1 MAEEKLTTTTQTG
14 WMDQARE
21 FVKDVR
27 VEFGRVSWPTR
38 EELRDSTLVV
48 IVMVLLVSA
57 YLFVWDRI
65 FAFLMTRLFGA
76 GV

>member
-1 MAEEKLTTTTQTG
+1 MAEEKTQAG
-14 WMDQARE
+14 WMDRARD

-27 VEFGRVSWPTR
+27 VESERVSWPTR
-38 EELRDSTLVV
+38 SELRDSTLVV

-65 FAFLMTRLFGA
+65 FAFLTRMLFSG
-76 GV
+76 GGS

>member
-1 MAEEKLTTTTQTG
+1 MAEEKLPTTVQRG
-14 WMDQARE
+14 WMDQARD

-48 IVMVLLVSA
+48 IVMVLLVSV
-57 YLFVWDRI
+57 YLFIWDQI
-65 FAFLMTRLFGA
+65 FALVMRMLFA
-76 GV
+76 GGS

>member
-1 MAEEKLTTTTQTG
+1 MAEEKATTG

-27 VEFGRVSWPTR
+27 VESGRVSWPTR
-38 EELRDSTLVV
+38 QELRDSTIVV

-57 YLFVWDRI
+57 FLFAWDRV
-65 FAFLMTRLFGA
+65 FAFLMNLLFTG
-76 GV
+76 GGR

>member
-1 MAEEKLTTTTQTG
+1 MAEEKTQAG

-27 VEFGRVSWPTR
+27 VESTRVSWPTR
-38 EELRDSTLVV
+38 QELRDSTVVV

-57 YLFVWDRI
+57 YLFVWDRA
-65 FAFLMTRLFGA
+65 FAFLTRLLFSG
-76 GV
+76 GGS